1 MREERIV
8 VHPFEQLKIESY
20 QSVEEVN
27 EHAYIK
33 MSGQIPF
40 KKKDEYMYK
49 GESNPWVRVIAVANK
64 KNILYCMGLL
74 KISEWK

>member
-27 EHAYIK
+27 EQQKRILFEKLKCQVRFHLKRK
-33 MSGQIPF
+33 MSICTKGKAIPGF
-40 KKKDEYMYK
+40 
-49 GESNPWVRVIAVANK
+49 G
-64 KNILYCMGLL
+64 
-74 KISEWK
+74 

>member
-33 MSGQIPF
+33 M
-40 KKKDEYMYK
+40 
-49 GESNPWVRVIAVANK
+49 
-64 KNILYCMGLL
+64 
-74 KISEWK
+74 

>member
-27 EHAYIK
+27 MRILKCQVRFHLKRK
-33 MSGQIPF
+33 MSICTKGKAIPGF
-40 KKKDEYMYK
+40 
-49 GESNPWVRVIAVANK
+49 G
-64 KNILYCMGLL
+64 
-74 KISEWK
+74 

>member
-27 EHAYIK
+27 EQQKRILFEKLKCYYNGDLQGKTIALW
-33 MSGQIPF
+33 GLAF
-40 KKKDEYMYK
+40 KPETDHD
-49 GESNPWVRVIAVANK
+49 
-64 KNILYCMGLL
+64 
-74 KISEWK
+74 

>member
-40 KKKDEYMYK
+40 KRKMSICTK
-49 GESNPWVRVIAVANK
+49 GKAIP
-64 KNILYCMGLL
+64 GFG
-74 KISEWK
+74 